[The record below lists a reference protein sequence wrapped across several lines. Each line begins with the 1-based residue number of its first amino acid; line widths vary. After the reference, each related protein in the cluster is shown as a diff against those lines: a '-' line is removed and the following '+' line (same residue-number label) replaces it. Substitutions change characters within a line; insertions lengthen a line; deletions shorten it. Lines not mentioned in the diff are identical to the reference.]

1 MTTKFNIF
9 PFPNL
14 TSTILTTI
22 RYTNLSTHSL
32 DKFRK
37 ALKDYNLSTFT
48 VPISIGEAETLDTTS
63 SHIVVIKPKPF
74 DAGFS
79 YQMLF
84 GKDSLFLEDIITL
97 SDEERELLA
106 CELFIRSMA

>member
-14 TSTILTTI
+14 TPTILTTI
-22 RYTNLSTHSL
+22 RYPSTHSL

-37 ALKDYNLSTFT
+37 VLKDYNLSTFT
-48 VPISIGEAETLDTTS
+48 VPISIEEAETLDTTS
-63 SHIVVIKPKPF
+63 SHIVVIKPEPF

-84 GKDSLFLEDIITL
+84 GKDSLFLEDIIGL